1 MKTATIPSLRV
12 DPKLR
17 DAAEEVLQDGETLS
31 SFVEQSIREG
41 IERRQARRSF
51 IARGLRSKQAA
62 RHSGKYV
69 PAEAVVRRLEGMLT
83 RAKRGAKSS
92 R

>member
-17 DAAEEVLQDGETLS
+17 DAAEEVLHKGETLS

-41 IERRQARRSF
+41 VERRQARREFVS
-51 IARGLRSKQAA
+51 RGLRA
-62 RHSGKYV
+62 REDARRSGEYV
-69 PAEAVVRRLEGMLT
+69 SAQTVIRRLEKTLA
-83 RAKRGAKSS
+83 RAKRAAKTP

>member
-17 DAAEEVLQDGETLS
+17 DAAEEVLQKGETLS

-41 IERRQARRSF
+41 IERRQARREFVS
-51 IARGLRSKQAA
+51 RGLRA
-62 RHSGKYV
+62 REEARRSGEYV
-69 PAEAVVRRLEGMLT
+69 SAQTVIRRLEKTLT
-83 RAKRGAKSS
+83 RARRAAKAS